1 MKIMVIVK
9 ATKESEAGMM
19 PDEKVIAEM
28 GKFKEELV
36 KAGVMLSGEGLHPSS
51 KGKRLHISGGKKTL
65 IDGPFAET
73 KELVGGYWIWQV
85 KSLDEAVEWARRCAD
100 YMPSGEWV
108 LEIRPIFEAE
118 DFGKEFTPELR
129 AQEERL
135 RAEIERQN
143 KA

>member
-1 MKIMVIVK
+1 MKVMVIVK
-9 ATKESEAGMM
+9 ATKESEAGVM
-19 PDEKVIAEM
+19 PDEKTITEM

-36 KAGVMLSGEGLHPSS
+36 KAGVMLGGEGLHPSS
-51 KGKRLHISGGKKTL
+51 KGKRLHISGGKKTV
-65 IDGPFAET
+65 IDGPFVET
-73 KELVGGYWIWQV
+73 KELVGGYWLWEA

-118 DFGKEFTPELR
+118 DFGKEFTPDLR

-135 RAEIERQN
+135 RAEIDRQR